1 MYSVVAAYVD
11 SGMAA
16 CCICDGRIR
25 NIYEFGSPLSVGS
38 GSVCIVC
45 IGSSSV
51 YVMTEYLESV
61 MAAEVIVMPGY
72 TAYNVSV
79 LLANALYSSVYDGS
93 ILWAS
98 SLFFNVTPYTR
109 TFITEQRI

>member
-61 MAAEVIVMPGY
+61 MAAEVIVMPAY

-79 LLANALYSSVYDGS
+79 LLAYALYSSICQH
-93 ILWAS
+93 ILHIM
-98 SLFFNVTPYTR
+98 SLCC
-109 TFITEQRI
+109 